1 MITIDC
7 DTQAGQTIAV
17 VTGTMVTVTGTNM
30 GLPEWF
36 VGNVG
41 SVPGYGAWAIECM
54 DGQIVISNPRPTYTL
69 SYPSGYVKVY
79 QDECPQTINLRVGQW
94 RINGIV
100 YEEIYT
106 INSDVT
112 AEAV

>member
-7 DTQAGQTIAV
+7 DTQAGQTINV
-17 VTGTMVTVTGTNM
+17 VTGDIITVIGVNM

-36 VGNVG
+36 LNNVG
-41 SVPGYGAWAIECM
+41 SIPGYGAWTIECM
-54 DGQIVISNPRPTYTL
+54 DGQIIISNPRPTYTL
-69 SYPSGYVKVY
+69 SYPQGYVKVY

-100 YEEIYT
+100 YEGIYT